1 MMKNLFFY
9 FIVACALTACGSG
22 GGQDELTELVK
33 GTCECSSEVFEL
45 MKKMQDATPEEQMAM
60 MAQGKE
66 MQEKAEKCMTEKGLE
81 EKMKSL
87 ETKLKEELGEE
98 GAEKKMKETMKANC
112 PAMYS
117 MIEGDS
123 E

>member
-1 MMKNLFFY
+1 MKNLFFY

-22 GGQDELTELVK
+22 GQDELTELVK
-33 GTCECSSEVFEL
+33 GTCECSSEMFEL

-60 MAQGKE
+60 MAEGKN

-81 EKMKSL
+81 EKMKTL
-87 ETKLKEELGEE
+87 ETKLEEELGKE
-98 GAEKKMKETMKANC
+98 GAEEKMKGVMKEHC

-117 MIEGDS
+117 MLEEMGQ
-123 E
+123 